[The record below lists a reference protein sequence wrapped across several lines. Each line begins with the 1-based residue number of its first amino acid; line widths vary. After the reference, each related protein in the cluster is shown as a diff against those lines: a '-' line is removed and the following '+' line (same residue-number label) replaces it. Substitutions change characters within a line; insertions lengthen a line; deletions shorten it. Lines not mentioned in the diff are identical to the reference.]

1 MPVRTAAAA
10 IVLALGLAGCSGGEE
25 SGSPAVAGPSQATET
40 AASVATTA
48 AAVAVS
54 PTTTS
59 VPTTIAVTTTAAVA
73 AATPGAPIGEYQP
86 TTAPTFPTRT
96 ALPAGEGLPDGTY
109 YAVVDGAAADA
120 SPRLRVTIYEL
131 LTGPDAITAAAADGV
146 GLDGDLYVR
155 AQPAV
160 TREIELTPQMALSVA
175 RPDQPGVSYAISPAE
190 LVRLVAGDT
199 PGASAPDGYHYLG
212 FPYLV
217 TALGGAATRF
227 EQLWSP

>member
-1 MPVRTAAAA
+1 MA
-10 IVLALGLAGCSGGEE
+10 LAGCAGGEE
-25 SGSPAVAGPSQATET
+25 SGSPEVAGPSQATET
-40 AASVATTA
+40 VAEISTTAATTPAAASTTTATTA
-48 AAVAVS
+48 
-54 PTTTS
+54 PTTT
-59 VPTTIAVTTTAAVA
+59 AVTSTAAATTTATASGP
-73 AATPGAPIGEYQP
+73 ATGPYLP
-86 TTAPTFPTRT
+86 TTAPTFPGRT
-96 ALPAGEGLPDGTY
+96 ALPAGDGLPDGTY

-131 LTGPDAITAAAADGV
+131 LTGPDAIAAAAADGV

-160 TREIELTPQMALSVA
+160 TREIVLTPEMALSVA

-190 LVRLVAGDT
+190 LVRLVSGGSPNAN
-199 PGASAPDGYHYLG
+199 APDGYHYLG

-217 TALGGAATRF
+217 TAMGGATTRF